1 MTALSPAYFAALEK
15 SKAHHASSKTFSGK
29 FLRPHA
35 PFIKELIEQHGVRSI
50 LDYGCGKGSQYEWVS
65 HGGDASIPE
74 GMTLES
80 YWGIEVTKYDP
91 AYPPFAAEPVG
102 QFDLVLC
109 THTLGSIPTVDL
121 PAIVDRIYGLARKAV
136 YFAEKIGKVKK
147 QLFTAATHP
156 LGWSREQWEQLLR
169 SRHPW
174 NVTAILA
181 TRERTERGVELLRG
195 EL

>member
-1 MTALSPAYFAALEK
+1 MTELSPAYFAALEK
-15 SKAHHASSKTFSGK
+15 SKEHHASSKTFSGK

-35 PFIKELIEQHGVRSI
+35 PFIKALIEQHGIRSI

-91 AYPPFAAEPVG
+91 AYPPFAAEPQG

-109 THTLGSIPTVDL
+109 THTLGSIPTADL
-121 PAIVDRIYGLARKAV
+121 PAIIDRLYGLARKSC
-136 YFAEKIGKVKK
+136 YIAEKLGKVKK

-156 LGWSREQWEQLLR
+156 IGWTREQWQALLR
-169 SRHPW
+169 SRPRAGLHL
-174 NVTAILA
+174 VFA